1 MDLVFGQAL
10 VGNFSVNH
18 CAGKTYYSVKSSE
31 KICFIRQHLAFNG
44 NVTKMNVYLMIS
56 IIFIIN
62 AKHTIGFDFERTT
75 NNPANDLPFILDNYE
90 NFDEMFKASLDR
102 GPYFDISASKNVT
115 ALVGTTAYLNC
126 RIKNLQ
132 NRTVSWI
139 RHKDLRL
146 LVSGKM
152 TYTADQRFQ
161 AVHNPIS
168 DDWSLKVL
176 FAQQSDSGVY
186 ECQISTTPPV
196 GYTMTLA
203 VVGGST
209 INLTCVVANLVE
221 PPSSIT
227 WSKDGEEINYDSPR
241 GGVSVITEKGETTT
255 SYLLVQRAKSKDS
268 GTYKC
273 SPSNAI
279 PVTIHV
285 HVLIAGEYPAAMQ
298 SGYKTSIDTIFSL
311 LFTLTTLLFI
321 WS

>member
-1 MDLVFGQAL
+1 ME
-10 VGNFSVNH
+10 NF
-18 CAGKTYYSVKSSE
+18 
-31 KICFIRQHLAFNG
+31 QHLIIINILIILISANG
-44 NVTKMNVYLMIS
+44 NVYGQTM
-56 IIFIIN
+56 
-62 AKHTIGFDFERTT
+62 DRTT
-75 NNPANDLPFILDNYE
+75 NFPYVDDSFIMDNYE
-90 NFDEMFKASLDR
+90 NFEEMVKTPLDR

-126 RIKNLQ
+126 RVRNLQ

-146 LVSGKM
+146 LTSGKM

-176 FAQQSDSGVY
+176 FAQKLDSGVY

-196 GYTMTLA
+196 GYTMSLA
-203 VVGGST
+203 VVEPITNILGGPDLYIEAYST
-209 INLTCVVANLVE
+209 INLTCVVHHLPE
-221 PPSSIT
+221 PPNAIM
-227 WSKDGEEINYDSPR
+227 WSKDGQEINYDSAR

-255 SYLLVQRAKSKDS
+255 SYLLVQRAKQSDS

-279 PVTIHV
+279 PVTIQV
-285 HVLIAGEYPAAMQ
+285 HVLNAGEYPAAMQ
-298 SGYKTSIDTIFSL
+298 SGYKTSFNNISIL
-311 LFTLTTLLFI
+311 LISTALL
-321 WS
+321 WSWR